1 MFIYCN
7 DNQTIIYKGRYW
19 SMITIDSS
27 LPKKETTFNFRIE
40 RTKNN
45 YIMIGI
51 CPFSILSKIGS
62 CYNSMGACAYYGLYG
77 QIYCNSSNLKSN
89 GGVFKKGSII
99 RMTVN
104 LLEFNIE
111 WMQDNKLMHRMN
123 IDKSYVNQEMYACL
137 HIYDEDD
144 CVSLLN
150 Y

>member
-1 MFIYCN
+1 
-7 DNQTIIYKGRYW
+7 
-19 SMITIDSS
+19 
-27 LPKKETTFNFRIE
+27 
-40 RTKNN
+40 
-45 YIMIGI
+45 
-51 CPFSILSKIGS
+51 
-62 CYNSMGACAYYGLYG
+62 
-77 QIYCNSSNLKSN
+77 
-89 GGVFKKGSII
+89 
-99 RMTVN
+99 MTVN